1 MSPSPHIDEQPVLV
15 LDAIAYD
22 YVDRRRTVPV
32 LRNLSVSV
40 SPGERLALLGPSG
53 SGKSTILDI
62 ASGLRRPTAG
72 RGQLLGHDL
81 TTSSPGDLA
90 NLRLNSVARI
100 YQDFQLFPRLS
111 ALDNAAIVPRLK
123 GMPKK
128 QSRDLARDALNR
140 VGMAHRLDHRPSQL
154 SGGEQQRIAI
164 ARALVTEPLLLLAD
178 EPTGSLDADL
188 RDEIVDLIIEVLPTA
203 AIITVSHDPEVAARM
218 SRTVRIERTA

>member
-72 RGQLLGHDL
+72 WGQLLGHDL

-128 QSRDLARDALNR
+128 QSRDLAGDALNR

-218 SRTVRIERTA
+218 SRTVRIERTP